1 MLDVKVQ
8 CLKTS
13 PVAMGLWDRVR
24 VLIGT
29 REVMGRIVPIGE
41 DCIQPGHEGFLQ
53 LRMEESVFVK
63 MGIDLSCALIPR

>member
-1 MLDVKVQ
+1 MLE
-8 CLKTS
+8 TS

-63 MGIDLSCALIPR
+63 NGDRFVLRSYSPDDDNWWW